1 MLNNGWWKC
10 KERTDMSGN
19 TIGVLFRVTTW
30 GESHGPA
37 TGAVVEGCPPGIDL
51 TEGDIQEAL
60 NRRKPGQIVS
70 SSSRR
75 EDDTVKILSGIFQ
88 GKTTGTPISLII
100 HNIDAQSRDYDDIRD
115 IFRPGHGDY
124 TYFKKYGIRD
134 HRGGGRAS
142 GRETAAR
149 VAAGAIAG
157 KIISREG
164 MEVIA
169 YTKALGGIVAN
180 LDGRL
185 TRRITREDVAINR
198 LICPDPDAAK
208 IMEEKLE
215 EARRSGDS
223 LGGIIEIV
231 VRGCPPGLGEPVFD
245 KMDADLAKAL
255 MGIGTVKGVEIGEGF
270 GIAEMKGSQANDPI
284 TPEGFLSNHA
294 GGILAGITNGD
305 EIIIR
310 VACKPIASIGMP
322 HQTVNLR
329 GEPVQI
335 TIRGRHDVSV
345 IPRIIPVCEAMVSM
359 VLADHLLR
367 QRAIQK

>member
-1 MLNNGWWKC
+1 
-10 KERTDMSGN
+10 MSGN
-19 TIGVLFRVTTW
+19 TIGVLFKVTTW
-30 GESHGPA
+30 GESHGTA

-70 SSSRR
+70 SSSRK
-75 EDDTVKILSGIFQ
+75 EDDAVKILSGTFQ

-100 HNIDAQSRDYDDIRD
+100 HNIDAQSKDYDDIRD

-157 KIISREG
+157 KIISGEG
-164 MEVIA
+164 MEVFA
-169 YTKALGGIVAN
+169 YTKALGGVIVN
-180 LDGRL
+180 MDSRL
-185 TRRITREDVAINR
+185 ARKITREDVAINR

-208 IMEEKLE
+208 SMEEKLD

-223 LGGIIEIV
+223 LGGIVEIV

-245 KMDADLAKAL
+245 KIDADLAKAL
-255 MGIGTVKGVEIGEGF
+255 MGIGTVKGVEIGDGF
-270 GIAEMKGSQANDPI
+270 GVVEMKGSQANDPI

-322 HQTVNLR
+322 QQTVNLR

-335 TIRGRHDVSV
+335 TIKGRHDVSV
-345 IPRIIPVCEAMVSM
+345 IPRIIPVCEAMVSI

-367 QRAIQK
+367 QRAIEK